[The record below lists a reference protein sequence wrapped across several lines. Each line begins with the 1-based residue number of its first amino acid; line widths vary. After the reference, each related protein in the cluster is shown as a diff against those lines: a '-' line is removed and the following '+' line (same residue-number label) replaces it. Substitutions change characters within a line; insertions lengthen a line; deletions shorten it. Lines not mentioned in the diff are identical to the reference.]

1 MGAYLNDQY
10 SENLIVALATAI
22 AVLDVFFILVA
33 VPESLPEKVRPSSW
47 GTPISWE
54 QADPFAVSYK
64 KYLLARPRTFAR
76 KLNQYNFIIFSG
88 PTQSW
93 IKSNSFNAMRY
104 SIIII
109 LARSWT
115 IFLHICLFEIENAFQ
130 FHRRVHIYCRCWYFK
145 YSSASY
151 FR

>member
-64 KYLLARPRTFAR
+64 KYLLARPRTM
-76 KLNQYNFIIFSG
+76 
-88 PTQSW
+88 PVT
-93 IKSNSFNAMRY
+93 
-104 SIIII
+104 
-109 LARSWT
+109 
-115 IFLHICLFEIENAFQ
+115 
-130 FHRRVHIYCRCWYFK
+130 
-145 YSSASY
+145 
-151 FR
+151 